1 MAKPLTEAPFPPEV
15 GPAQLCGSERQL
27 QKGIP
32 EKGLGPLGLRDKQK
46 EQGQTYLEA

>member
-1 MAKPLTEAPFPPEV
+1 MAKPPTEAPLPAEA
-15 GPAQLCGSERQL
+15 GPAQLCGSAWQL

-32 EKGLGPLGLRDKQK
+32 EKGLCALGLRDRQK